1 MASERTITVV
11 GLGPG
16 RWEDL
21 TLEARD
27 VLLGARLVVC
37 RTLRNPTV
45 DALRTRRPDLA
56 LVSFDTLY
64 DAALSFA
71 ELYPQVGEQ
80 VMGMA
85 AEQPEGQPLVYAVPG
100 HPLIAEE
107 SVRRLRRIAPAH
119 GTAIQLVAGLSF
131 LEPVCA
137 ALDIDPLER
146 DLQLLD
152 ATLLADVDAA
162 AMMGEL
168 LPTHPAL
175 IAQAYNRRLASG
187 VKLALGELYPDDW
200 EIAVV
205 RWASVPGQESVTRL
219 PLHAL
224 DRAEHAYH
232 LTTLYVPPLAPLQ
245 AVPVPQGLPSLPP
258 RLPAPN
264 R

>member
-16 RWEDL
+16 RWEVL
-21 TLEARD
+21 TVEAGD
-27 VLLGARLVVC
+27 GVLGARVVVC
-37 RTLRNPTV
+37 RTLRHPRV

-64 DAALSFA
+64 DAAPSFA
-71 ELYPQVGEQ
+71 ELYPQMVEQ
-80 VMGMA
+80 LIAMA

-107 SVRRLRRIAPAH
+107 SVRRLRQIAPAH

-152 ATLLADVDAA
+152 APLFPHVD
-162 AMMGEL
+162 
-168 LPTHPAL
+168 PA
-175 IAQAYNRRLASG
+175 
-187 VKLALGELYPDDW
+187 
-200 EIAVV
+200 
-205 RWASVPGQESVTRL
+205 
-219 PLHAL
+219 
-224 DRAEHAYH
+224 
-232 LTTLYVPPLAPLQ
+232 
-245 AVPVPQGLPSLPP
+245 
-258 RLPAPN
+258 
-264 R
+264 